1 MREPLHSKFMK
12 AASLLALLVLPL
24 AGQSLEERIAAI
36 AKQIEPTLIEC
47 RRDLHMHPELS
58 NQEVRTGKFVAERL
72 KALGL
77 DEVRPNVAG
86 NGVVALLKGGKPG
99 PVVAWRA
106 DMDALP
112 IDESNFNVPYKSTVK
127 GVKHACGHD
136 AHTAIGLGIAETLMK
151 VKADLPGTVKF
162 LFQPAEEGVPGV
174 AAYGARLMIQEG
186 ALENP
191 KPKAIFAFHVNSQLS
206 AGEIGYT
213 DEAASSFSGTVTI
226 TFKGKRSH
234 GAYPYQGIDA
244 VAVASQC
251 ILALQTIHSRRVDA
265 TKPSVLSLGTIHGG
279 ERRNVIA
286 ETVKVV
292 GTLRTFSDAVADEYE
307 AKIRQ
312 TLDGC
317 TQGMG
322 AGYEFELKRGNSPMV
337 NVPALNRF
345 GQPVLESVLGTG
357 KVKALPPG
365 LYGEDFSAYQKVVP
379 GTMFFLGIA
388 NAAKGITAPVHTAE
402 FDIDERALAIGVR
415 SGASLLVNYLM
426 KGDQ

>member
-1 MREPLHSKFMK
+1 MHEPLHSKFMK
-12 AASLLALLVLPL
+12 AASLLAVAAAALQ
-24 AGQSLEERIAAI
+24 AQSLEERIAVI
-36 AKQIEPTLIEC
+36 AKQIEPTVIEC

-72 KALGL
+72 RALGL
-77 DEVRPNVAG
+77 DDVKPNVAG
-86 NGVVALLKGGKPG
+86 HGVVALLKGGKPG

-136 AHTAIGLGIAETLMK
+136 AHTAMGLGIAETLMK
-151 VKADLPGTVKF
+151 VKAEVPGTVKF
-162 LFQPAEEGVPGV
+162 LFQPAEEGVAGV
-174 AAYGARLMIQEG
+174 ADYGARLMIKEG
-186 ALENP
+186 VLESP
-191 KPKAIFAFHVNSQLS
+191 KPEAIFAFHVSSVLN

-213 DEAASSFSGTVTI
+213 DDAASSFSGGVSI
-226 TFKGKRSH
+226 TFKGKRAH

-279 ERRNVIA
+279 DRRNVIA
-286 ETVKVV
+286 EQVKVT
-292 GTLRTFSDAVADEYE
+292 GTLRTFSDEVADEYE
-307 AKIRQ
+307 TKIKQ

-322 AGYEFELKRGNSPMV
+322 ASYEFELKRGNSPMM
-337 NVPALNRF
+337 NSPALNRF
-345 GQPVLESVLGTG
+345 GQPVLEAVMGAG
-357 KVKALPPG
+357 KVKRLAPG
-365 LYGEDFSAYQKVVP
+365 LFGEDFSQYQKAIP

-388 NAAKGITAPVHTAE
+388 NPAKGITGALHTAD
-402 FDIDERALAIGVR
+402 FDLDESAMAPGVR
-415 SGASLLVNYLM
+415 AGASLLVNYLM
-426 KGDQ
+426 KGAQ